1 MKDSMKDFIQQ
12 NKDSFDSFEP
22 SENLWEKI
30 EQKSVKPIRMVSLSS
45 VLRVAAVA
53 VILMGVGLFFL
64 LQETEQPIAEVEAP
78 VEEEQVVPLS
88 LANMS
93 SEMAEVEVY
102 YTTQISERM
111 KELDQYEVDPDML
124 LEIEFLQNDYEELKK
139 ELGQGADRAK
149 IVEAMIENYRLRIEI
164 LELILNEL
172 KEHKNDEPVYL

>member
-1 MKDSMKDFIQQ
+1 MKDFIQQ

-22 SENLWEKI
+22 SEDLWGKI
-30 EQKSVKPIRMVSLSS
+30 EKHSVKPVRMVSLAS

-53 VILMGVGLFFL
+53 IILVGAGIFFL
-64 LQETEQPIAEVEAP
+64 LQETEQPVVVAEP
-78 VEEEQVVPLS
+78 QPEEEQVVPLS
-88 LANMS
+88 LANLS

-111 KELDQYEVDPDML
+111 LELDQYKVDPDML
-124 LEIEFLQNDYEELKK
+124 LEIEFLQDDYEELKK
-139 ELGQGADRAK
+139 ELGQGADRTK